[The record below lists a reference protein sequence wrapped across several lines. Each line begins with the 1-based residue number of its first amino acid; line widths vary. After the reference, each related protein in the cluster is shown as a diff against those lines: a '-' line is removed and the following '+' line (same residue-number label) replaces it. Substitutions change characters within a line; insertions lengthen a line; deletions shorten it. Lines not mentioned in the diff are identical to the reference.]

1 MADRD
6 NGSSLSVSAS
16 FSATLCAIQCAIER
30 NCLFKNNNKNN
41 NFDYRNQCFTFS
53 LFHYF
58 MHRTEMAEGN
68 GEIIEEMATTQK
80 TDGNGEPE
88 RTADYPKLVEY
99 GLDKRV
105 IYSLIIY

>member
-1 MADRD
+1 
-6 NGSSLSVSAS
+6 
-16 FSATLCAIQCAIER
+16 
-30 NCLFKNNNKNN
+30 
-41 NFDYRNQCFTFS
+41 
-53 LFHYF
+53 
-58 MHRTEMAEGN
+58 MAEGN

-105 IYSLIIY
+105 NFKISYIHIY

>member
-1 MADRD
+1 
-6 NGSSLSVSAS
+6 
-16 FSATLCAIQCAIER
+16 
-30 NCLFKNNNKNN
+30 
-41 NFDYRNQCFTFS
+41 
-53 LFHYF
+53 
-58 MHRTEMAEGN
+58 MAEGN

-105 IYSLIIY
+105 NFLLSLFYIFPYQKFY